1 MTVDSGAGKSVIGE
15 ADVANLGIE
24 KGKRTGCKY
33 EVASGD
39 IIYNK
44 GKKKCAIVTQETTN
58 PRQMTLQVSDVH
70 KRLLSVVELN
80 KKGQRV
86 VFDSNWS
93 YIQDKSTGSCDSLV
107 QTDDAFELVTLVK
120 PINQVKSED
129 FDRRGR

>member
-1 MTVDSGAGKSVIGE
+1 M
-15 ADVANLGIE
+15 
-24 KGKRTGCKY
+24 
-33 EVASGD
+33 
-39 IIYNK
+39 
-44 GKKKCAIVTQETTN
+44 VTQETTN

-70 KRLLSVVELN
+70 KGLLSVVELD

-129 FDRRGR
+129 FDRPGR

>member
-1 MTVDSGAGKSVIGE
+1 MVKQMLRIWALRKGNAQ
-15 ADVANLGIE
+15 VANTKSQMVTSYTIRE
-24 KGKRTGCKY
+24 R
-33 EVASGD
+33 
-39 IIYNK
+39 
-44 GKKKCAIVTQETTN
+44 KCAMVTQETTN

-70 KRLLSVVELN
+70 KGLLSVVELD

-129 FDRRGR
+129 FDRPGR